1 MHDPPP
7 IFLKTSGW
15 SVAQLPATIAA
26 GNPKGPMASPLAIG
40 LGKMLQQIELTLEAY
55 IINIKP
61 TLGPIILI
69 I

>member
-7 IFLKTSGW
+7 IFLKTCGW

-26 GNPKGPMASPLAIG
+26 GNPKGPMASPLEIC
-40 LGKMLQQIELTLEAY
+40 LGKMLQQIEVTIEAY
-55 IINIKP
+55 IINIKL
-61 TLGPIILI
+61 TLGPIIFI